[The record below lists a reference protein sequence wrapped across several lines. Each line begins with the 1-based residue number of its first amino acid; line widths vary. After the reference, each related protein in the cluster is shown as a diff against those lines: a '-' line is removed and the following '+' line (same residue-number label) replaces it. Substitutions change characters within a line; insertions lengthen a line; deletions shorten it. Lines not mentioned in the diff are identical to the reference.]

1 MSSNGSRSPP
11 QVDIRKLSCPESVG
25 DALHRF
31 RRNTN
36 DFGYNYTLVLLFVA
50 VACVV
55 TKPFSLMVI
64 AALAMLWVW
73 VFYVRASE
81 FHYNGQTYSLR
92 AQAVAMV
99 MFSAFVLMIATNV
112 SQVLMGGL
120 TGGPIFTQKLGQSE
134 DRVGNSSPRNRE

>member
-1 MSSNGSRSPP
+1 MLGRGREGQGVRPSRSGVDCGTRSRPPSRTLDPVLTWPCWCATASDKSRKCPLTVLAPRP
-11 QVDIRKLSCPESVG
+11 QVDIRKLSCLESVG

-36 DFGYNYTLVLLFVA
+36 DFDNYTVLLFVA

-81 FHYNGQTYSLR
+81 STTTARRTRSGR
-92 AQAVAMV
+92 R
-99 MFSAFVLMIATNV
+99 
-112 SQVLMGGL
+112 
-120 TGGPIFTQKLGQSE
+120 P
-134 DRVGNSSPRNRE
+134 SPW